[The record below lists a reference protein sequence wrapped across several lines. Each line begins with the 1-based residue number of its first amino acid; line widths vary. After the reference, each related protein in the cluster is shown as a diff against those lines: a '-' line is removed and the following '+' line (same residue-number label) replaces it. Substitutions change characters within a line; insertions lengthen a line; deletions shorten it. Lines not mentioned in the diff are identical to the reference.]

1 MIRKSVFLTK
11 KERGICMCTKQFI
24 VSSLFIIVLQSF
36 VSGAVVYQDDFSAP
50 QTSYLAW
57 ISSNNDFNKAT
68 FVDGGCKVV
77 NSSPT
82 YTAFVSHQ
90 ITLPATFSYSCMVTR
105 SDATVSTGIAFYQ
118 SNTGNYSIILGE
130 REIFVMAPGTTS
142 VPGVSC
148 PNLDAKA
155 NKITISKKE
164 STYNVFI
171 NDRFTTTFT
180 DAKSYTGG
188 IAFLNYPG
196 TTATFDNVI
205 VTDQFIE
212 GSSPKC
218 YADSFDDTS
227 LKYWNIISNKCTK
240 KVENGKFTMTT
251 EDNDSAYCF
260 LSTDLKLTN
269 FVVRVE
275 VSHVT
280 GSAQSIYGLR
290 LYGSANTDV
299 ATFVINGDRNYGSA
313 VGANQISMALNS
325 KIKGK
330 AMILEGQTIT
340 FIDTLE
346 IVKKANST
354 NYFFVVNKD
363 TMDTLTGINFP
374 ITSVGFFGQKNL
386 ALQFDNFAA
395 AEGDSAYCPTK
406 IRQITRASRAIS
418 LQNQGTYKI
427 FDILGRNA
435 YTMNFKNTI
444 AHSMDLSSGMYVNKV
459 TKTMILQKK

>member
-1 MIRKSVFLTK
+1 
-11 KERGICMCTKQFI
+11 MCVKQFI

-57 ISSNNDFNKAT
+57 ITSNTDFNKPD
-68 FVDGGCKVV
+68 FVNGGCKVV

-90 ITLPATFSYSCMVTR
+90 ITLPATFSYSCTVTR
-105 SDATVSTGIAFYQ
+105 SDATVSTGIAFYV
-118 SNTGNYSIILGE
+118 SSTGNYSIIIGE
-130 REIFVMAPGTTS
+130 REIFIMAPGATS

-155 NKITISKKE
+155 NKITVSKKE

-180 DAKSYTGG
+180 DAKSYTGS

-196 TTATFDNVI
+196 TTATFDNVVI
-205 VTDQFIE
+205 TDQFIE

-227 LKYWNIISNKCTK
+227 LKYWNVLDRKCTR
-240 KVENGKFTMTT
+240 KVENGKFVMVT

-269 FVVRVE
+269 FVARVE
-275 VSHVT
+275 VSHIT

-299 ATFVINGDRNYGSA
+299 ATFVIDGDRGVGSA
-313 VGANQISMALNS
+313 VGADQISMVTNTS
-325 KIKGK
+325 IHGK
-330 AMILEGQTIT
+330 SVSLGGQTYT

-346 IVKKANST
+346 IVKKANSA
-354 NYFFVVNKD
+354 NYFFVVNND
-363 TMDTLTGINFP
+363 TIDTLTGINFA

-386 ALQFDNFAA
+386 TLQFDNFAA
-395 AEGDSAYCPTK
+395 AEGDSAFCPSG
-406 IRQITRASRAIS
+406 IRQIAKPNRFIS
-418 LQNQGTYKI
+418 HQNQRVSTT
-427 FDILGRNA
+427 FDLLGRNA
-435 YTMNFKNTI
+435 HVFNFNNDIFNRT
-444 AHSMDLSSGMYVNKV
+444 DLSSGMYVNKIA
-459 TKTMILQKK
+459 KTMVLQKK